1 MKIRHFFSLLIVFIS
16 FITNA
21 QNIDLSMVDE
31 VVEKTLETFNVP
43 GIAVGIVHKDE
54 VVLAKGYGI
63 ANINTGEKVNSS
75 TNFGIA
81 SNSKAF
87 TTTAIALLIDQGKI
101 NWDRSEER
109 RVGKECR

>member
-1 MKIRHFFSLLIVFIS
+1 MKIRHFFSLLILFTS

-21 QNIDLSMVDE
+21 QNIDLLKVDE
-31 VVEKTLETFNVP
+31 VGEKTLENFNVP
-43 GIAVGIVHKDE
+43 GIAVGIVHNDE

-81 SNSKAF
+81 SSSKAF
-87 TTTAIALLIDQGKI
+87 TTTAIALMIDEGK
-101 NWDRSEER
+101 NQLGR
-109 RVGKECR
+109 